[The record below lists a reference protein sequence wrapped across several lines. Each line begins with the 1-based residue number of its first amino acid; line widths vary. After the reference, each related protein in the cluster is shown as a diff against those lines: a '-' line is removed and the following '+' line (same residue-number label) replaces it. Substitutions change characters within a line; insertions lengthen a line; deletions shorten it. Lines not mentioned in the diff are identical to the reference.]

1 MRFKDKVV
9 WITGASS
16 GIGEALVYAFHRE
29 GARIILSSR
38 SKNELERV
46 WQNCMKNREHLHVLP
61 LDLAALDTLPEK
73 ARAAMN
79 LNGLIDIL
87 INNGGVSQRACAVD
101 TAFDVDERIMKVNFF
116 GTVALTKAVLP
127 EMLKRRSGHI
137 VVVSSIM
144 GKFGAPLRSAYAA
157 SKHALQGYFD
167 SLRAEVHV
175 HNIKVTLV
183 CPGFIRT
190 NVSFNALN
198 GDGAPHGKM
207 DKGQEKGMSADA
219 CARKI
224 LHAVAKNKEEI
235 YPGGMEVAGVYA
247 KRFFPYLFSKI
258 IRKVKVT

>member
-16 GIGEALVYAFHRE
+16 GIGEALVYAFHSE

-38 SKNELERV
+38 SKSELERV
-46 WQNCMKNREHLHVLP
+46 WQGCSGSRNGLHVLP
-61 LDLAALDTLPEK
+61 LDLADIET
-73 ARAAMN
+73 
-79 LNGLIDIL
+79 LNGKANDVMKLYGHIDIL
-87 INNGGVSQRACAVD
+87 INNGGVSQRAYAVD
-101 TAFDVDERIMKVNFF
+101 TAFDVDERIMRVNFF

-127 EMLKRRSGHI
+127 EMLKRKSGHI
-137 VVVSSIM
+137 VVVSSVM
-144 GKFGAPLRSAYAA
+144 GKFGAPYRSSYAA

-167 SLRAEVHV
+167 SLRAEVHE

-190 NVSFNALN
+190 NVSFNALH
-198 GDGAPHGKM
+198 GDGASHGKM

-235 YPGGMEVAGVYA
+235 YPGGIEVAGVYA
-247 KRFFPYLFSKI
+247 KRFFPSLFSKI
-258 IRKVKVT
+258 IRRVKVT